1 MSNVNFHKQ
10 VIFRETPDVIFSDI
24 TVSDSNATDLV
35 IHDGPAISP
44 PDDSV
49 GAKQFYIHKHQI
61 DHNRVVH
68 GTRIFEIVNPE
79 WKNPYHIVHLNR
91 STGALIIPVGT
102 WHRSTSGEHGSVVIN
117 HAIRDDEFDH
127 TTEFIPT
134 SAANCPELYK
144 ILTEIKPVL
153 HTV

>member
-1 MSNVNFHKQ
+1 MSRVEFHKQ
-10 VIFRETPDVIFSDI
+10 IIFRETPDVIFSDI
-24 TVSDSNATDLV
+24 TVTDSNATDLV

-68 GTRIFEIVNPE
+68 GTRIFEVVNPE

-91 STGALIIPVGT
+91 STGALIIPKGCLLY
-102 WHRSTSGEHGSVVIN
+102 TSD
-117 HAIRDDEFDH
+117 AADE
-127 TTEFIPT
+127 
-134 SAANCPELYK
+134 
-144 ILTEIKPVL
+144 
-153 HTV
+153 